1 MSGIKRGVVKWFND
15 AKGFGFIEHESG
27 KDVFVHYS
35 VIESDGFKTL
45 KDGEEVDYEL
55 KEGEK
60 GLHAARVVRVN
71 APLRPTKSSDAPAAD
86 LLGVNGSSHGMVA
99 PNLESGSVSLTSKT
113 SADML
118 EVETVDS
125 DGDDAMFDPA
135 HAAMAA
141 HVKPIS

>member
-15 AKGFGFIEHESG
+15 AKGFGFIEHDSG

-60 GLHAARVVRVN
+60 GLHAARVVRIN
-71 APLRPTKSSDAPAAD
+71 APLRPTKSSEASATD
-86 LLGVNGSSHGMVA
+86 LLSSNGGMIA
-99 PNLESGSVSLTSKT
+99 PKLESGTVPLTSKT
-113 SADML
+113 SADMV
-118 EVETVDS
+118 EVETVETAGEDDS
-125 DGDDAMFDPA
+125 LYESDNSSL
-135 HAAMAA
+135 AAQG
-141 HVKPIS
+141 KSIS